1 MLDAQTIATVKATI
15 PLLVETGPKLT
26 AHFYDRMFAHNPEL
40 KEIFNMSNQ
49 RNGDQREALFNA
61 IAAYASNI
69 DNLPALLPAVEKI
82 AQKHTSFQ
90 IKPEQYN
97 IVGGHLLATL
107 DEMFSPGQEVL
118 DAWGKAYGV
127 LANVFIHRE
136 SEIYRDNA
144 SKNGG
149 WEGTRAFRIV
159 KKTPRSAL
167 ITSFDLEPV
176 DGQPVADYQPGQYLA
191 IWLKPQE
198 FEYQEIR
205 QYSLTRKPDGKGYR
219 IAVKRENGGQVSNW
233 LHNASQEGDI
243 VHLAAPAGDF
253 FLAVEPETPVTLIS
267 GGVRIR
273 PGLNC
278 RVVLFPGTNTNHAG
292 DVKDEDFTVTDFTGL
307 RRADNGIHA
316 GINDIVSDHN
326 FDFHFRQKIHHVL
339 RPAVQFGVAFLTA
352 KALHFRHRHP
362 GDADFGQRFAHV
374 IQFERFNNR
383 INLFHGFP
391 VLEPIP
397 LRLFYLPF

>member
-69 DNLPALLPAVEKI
+69 ENLPALLPAVEKI

-97 IVGGHLLATL
+97 IVGTHLLATL

-127 LANVFIHRE
+127 LANVFINRE
-136 SEIYRDNA
+136 AQIYSENA
-144 SKNGG
+144 SKTGG

-159 KKTPRSAL
+159 EKTPRSQL
-167 ITSFDLEPV
+167 ITSFEFEPV
-176 DGQPVADYQPGQYLA
+176 DGQPVADYQPGQYLGV
-191 IWLKPQE
+191 WLKPE
-198 FEYQEIR
+198 GFPHQEIR
-205 QYSLTRKPDGKGYR
+205 QYSLTRKPNGKSYR
-219 IAVKRENGGQVSNW
+219 IAVKREEGGQVSTW
-233 LHNASQEGDI
+233 LHNEARVGDV

-253 FLAVEPETPVTLIS
+253 FMAVESNTPVTLIS
-267 GGVRIR
+267 AGVGQT
-273 PGLNC
+273 PMLAMLDTLAKAQHKAQVNWFHAAENGEVQAFSDEVKSLAAGLPHFTAHTWY
-278 RVVLFPGTNTNHAG
+278 RLPSDDDRAAARFDIEGLMALSEHKEQFHAP
-292 DVKDEDFTVTDFTGL
+292 EM
-307 RRADNGIHA
+307 
-316 GINDIVSDHN
+316 
-326 FDFHFRQKIHHVL
+326 
-339 RPAVQFGVAFLTA
+339 QFYVCGPVAFMQYAAAQLLELGVN
-352 KALHFRHRHP
+352 KENIHYEC
-362 GDADFGQRFAHV
+362 FGPHK
-374 IQFERFNNR
+374 
-383 INLFHGFP
+383 
-391 VLEPIP
+391 VL
-397 LRLFYLPF
+397 